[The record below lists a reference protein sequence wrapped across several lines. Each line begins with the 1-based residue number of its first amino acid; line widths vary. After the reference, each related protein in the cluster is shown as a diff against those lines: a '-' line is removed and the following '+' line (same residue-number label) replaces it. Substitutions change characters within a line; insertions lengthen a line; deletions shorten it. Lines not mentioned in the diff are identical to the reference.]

1 MCRQLLGYRCE
12 HARRCGRWQT
22 WKPAPNAEQAGAFN
36 VKRMGPQTRL
46 AKDEI
51 KSEAGD
57 FDSPSL
63 RCHQV
68 FEVAVNFSLVP
79 QIFAE
84 RLYWLRETR
93 LRFPQAR
100 N

>member
-12 HARRCGRWQT
+12 HARQCGQWQT

-46 AKDEI
+46 AKIEI
-51 KSEAGD
+51 NSEA
-57 FDSPSL
+57 SL
-63 RCHQV
+63 RCHQL
-68 FEVAVNFSLVP
+68 FQVAVNRSLVP

-84 RLYWLRETR
+84 RLHWLREPR

-100 N
+100 NRKRMNA